1 MTQLTNPRDMPL
13 PRDACYVTAEGY
25 TYDVFQARQS
35 PDSFFSLGETTDT
48 YQFRRFSKPGLATA
62 LAEKRIKKLREQYG
76 YLRLWYSGGK
86 DSQLVLD
93 TAIRTGVKIDEIVV
107 IWFGYQNHRNLWPT
121 WSPTWEIEHTALP
134 YLEKIKSLIPDTKI
148 TLIEYD
154 EEVYE
159 YVFSHENW
167 HHRAVNWFYCCMNAY
182 DIFYNLVQPKFKF
195 LAEVED
201 RCDLKGGTTPEIWW
215 DQEKQQWQCCYIDT
229 QLFVTMGQTNED
241 FLLGT
246 TDCELLEA
254 HINSIIDTYEQLGY
268 KPARFEKNQIAHFRV
283 DGHRSVRECSEIY
296 KFDLI
301 NPEVTIKAMP
311 KDMVMPFEHFLW
323 SQNIAKG
330 FWCIIN
336 MMAQPTWPRCLD
348 LYVNHTNWDE
358 IEALCQKGGLLSRVW
373 TMEPMD

>member
-1 MTQLTNPRDMPL
+1 MTKITSPRDLPL
-13 PRDACYVTAEGY
+13 PRDKCYMTAEGH

-35 PDSFFSLGETTDT
+35 SDSFLSLGKVTDT

-86 DSQLVLD
+86 DSQLILD
-93 TAIRTGVKIDEIVV
+93 TAIRAGVKIDEIVMV
-107 IWFGYQNHRNLWPT
+107 LPGYQNHRNLWPT
-121 WSPTWEIEHTALP
+121 WSPTWEIENTALP

-148 TLIEYD
+148 TLLKHD
-154 EEVYE
+154 EKVYE
-159 YVFSHENW
+159 FVFSHKDW
-167 HHRAVNWFYCCMNAY
+167 YRRSVSYFYCCMQAH
-182 DIFYNLVQPKFKF
+182 DIFYNLIQPKFK
-195 LAEVED
+195 LLDEVED
-201 RCDLKGGTTPEIWW
+201 RCDLQGGTTPEIWW
-215 DQEKQQWQCCYIDT
+215 DQEKQQWQCCVIDA
-229 QLFVTMGQTNED
+229 QLLNSMGQTNED

-254 HINSIIDTYEQLGY
+254 HINSIIDTYEQLDY
-268 KPARFEKNQIAHFRV
+268 KPAKFEKSSNQIE
-283 DGHRSVRECSEIY
+283 GHRTVRDYSEIY

-301 NPEVTIKAMP
+301 NPVSTP
-311 KDMVMPFEHFLW
+311 KSIPKEMVMPFEHFLW
-323 SQNIAKG
+323 SQNIPKG
-330 FWCIIN
+330 FWLIIN

-358 IEALCQKGGLLSRVW
+358 IEALSQKGGMLSRVW